1 MQVEHFASFFPHG
14 TMFKESLDK
23 HVMSGDF
30 DGTKIHS
37 ALWKFYLLFQPDIK
51 ANFIRPEQWIQYLE
65 ARRKEYWDFKN
76 QWLGV
81 LSGESID
88 PATDREVMLLMAQFD
103 KDIRRLRSDVPFF
116 KKESTRNAIRTFL
129 FLHERMFPVRSY
141 WQAFHDICGFTFWLM
156 HNEMDMKRVAPNH
169 EHYAITVLFDA
180 TQVEADTFWVF
191 ARVVEYAHHFYTKN
205 WDDIDAAL
213 LSCFQ
218 NRDDVLYNEV
228 IEHPAMKACL
238 FPLLFAL
245 FCRDFEL
252 STVSSVWSRIFSMRH
267 ERNLL
272 FAVIIELFIHL
283 KDFIVLRG
291 TAQELIKAMGELD
304 SEVIFNAV
312 TVASESL
319 NETGLSKDDELRNG
333 VCENLENWAADC
345 LTKEK
350 SELIADL
357 EVFRDIFNG
366 MTSDRN
372 RALEDSLVS
381 LVHSFI
387 LRSSPSPED

>member
-1 MQVEHFASFFPHG
+1 MQVEDFASFFPHG

-23 HVMSGDF
+23 HVMAGDF
-30 DGTKIHS
+30 DDTKIHS
-37 ALWKFYLLFQPDIK
+37 ALWKFYMLFQPDIK

-81 LSGESID
+81 LSGES
-88 PATDREVMLLMAQFD
+88 TDTEVKLLMTQFD
-103 KDIRRLRSDVPFF
+103 KDIRRLRADVPFF
-116 KKESTRNAIRTFL
+116 KNESTRNTIRTLL
-129 FLHERMFPVRSY
+129 FLHERMFPMRSY

-156 HNEMDMKRVAPNH
+156 HHEMDMKRVDPNN

-180 TQVEADTFWVF
+180 TQTEADTFWVF
-191 ARVVEYAHHFYTKN
+191 ARVIEYAHHFYTKN

-213 LSCFQ
+213 LSSFQ
-218 NRDDVLYNEV
+218 NRDDDLYNEV

-238 FPLLFAL
+238 FPLLLAL
-245 FCRDFEL
+245 FCRDFRL
-252 STVSSVWSRIFSMRH
+252 ATVSSVWSRIFSVRH

-283 KDFIVLRG
+283 KDVVLLRG
-291 TAQELIKAMGELD
+291 TAQELIEAMHALEP
-304 SEVIFNAV
+304 EVIFDAV
-312 TVASESL
+312 TAASDSL

-333 VCENLENWAADC
+333 VCENLENWASDC
-345 LTKEK
+345 LTKDK
-350 SELIADL
+350 SQLIADL

-366 MTSDRN
+366 MTSGRN
-372 RALEDSLVS
+372 QALDASLVS